1 LKINLKNITD
11 EEVFEYLKS
20 TNKQVSLEAFNEL
33 YSRYSTKIYTYCKK
47 VLNNNAVAEDV
58 FQETF
63 TRLYESA
70 KNGKVMT
77 NFSGYV
83 IKIARNLCLNEKPRV
98 MQERIDVEDL
108 QLPSFDSSYDKKQLL
123 DVVDI
128 AVQSLPEPYRDVII
142 MKEYMNMSYNEIGES
157 LNISLSIVR
166 IRIYRAKAK
175 LRELLQPYLAD
186 LNKNIK

>member
-1 LKINLKNITD
+1 MKINLKNITD